1 MRKMIGLFFVL
12 ACCVAVSSAQ
22 QPTPAAL
29 AKWDV
34 FAGYSFSRLYLANAA
49 PFPMNLNGG
58 QGAVTHNFTR
68 HLGAT
73 AEFSGY
79 TNDVDGLTISSQSYL
94 FGPVARF
101 GFKNGKNPRVSFFAQ
116 QLFGVTHFSATE
128 DDGSGCISSSPT
140 CKTNPFTMA
149 SGGGVDIKLN
159 KHFSVRPLQMEYYN
173 ERISMDS
180 IGGLFFAIPVSPG
193 PRLLAHPYGSGSTGI
208 KLLADGFRYTG
219 GAVYRF

>member
-1 MRKMIGLFFVL
+1 
-12 ACCVAVSSAQ
+12 
-22 QPTPAAL
+22 
-29 AKWDV
+29 
-34 FAGYSFSRLYLANAA
+34 
-49 PFPMNLNGG
+49 
-58 QGAVTHNFTR
+58 
-68 HLGAT
+68 
-73 AEFSGY
+73 
-79 TNDVDGLTISSQSYL
+79 
-94 FGPVARF
+94 
-101 GFKNGKNPRVSFFAQ
+101 
-116 QLFGVTHFSATE
+116 
-128 DDGSGCISSSPT
+128 
-140 CKTNPFTMA
+140 MA